1 MKDGTIRF
9 GGMGG
14 SVAAAVRDDGM
25 RKVKNLQGVL
35 RLLFSAFVSG
45 KSIRASVSCVD

>member
-35 RLLFSAFVSG
+35 RLLFSAFCLREKHPGISQL
-45 KSIRASVSCVD
+45 R